1 MGTTKTVIRYNYGSG
16 DFYLTL
22 PYPLKDEN
30 GIEYYT
36 ASTRIEDAFDF
47 SNYKAD
53 NILDEM
59 DGTLVT
65 ILNSGKEV

>member
-1 MGTTKTVIRYNYGSG
+1 MILRNMDKHFEYIA
-16 DFYLTL
+16 
-22 PYPLKDEN
+22 KDEN

-47 SNYKAD
+47 SNYNTD
-53 NILDEM
+53 NIIDEM

-65 ILNSGKEV
+65 ILNNGKGLIE

>member
-16 DFYLTL
+16 DLYLTL

-47 SNYKAD
+47 SNYNTD
-53 NILDEM
+53 NIIDEM

-65 ILNSGKEV
+65 ILNNGKEV

>member
-65 ILNSGKEV
+65 ILNNGKEV

>member
-1 MGTTKTVIRYNYGSG
+1 MNKKDILIDDLDKHIVIFIES
-16 DFYLTL
+16 
-22 PYPLKDEN
+22 KDEN

-47 SNYKAD
+47 SNYNTD
-53 NILDEM
+53 NIIDEM

-65 ILNSGKEV
+65 VLNNGKEV

>member
-1 MGTTKTVIRYNYGSG
+1 MNKKDILIDDLDKHIVIFIES
-16 DFYLTL
+16 
-22 PYPLKDEN
+22 KDEN

-47 SNYKAD
+47 SNYNTD
-53 NILDEM
+53 NIIDEM

-65 ILNSGKEV
+65 ILNNGKEV